1 MSKAIDILEN
11 WLENEEQYA
20 DSPEELQ
27 EVKEVKKALEV
38 LNDDKSWFEVQEWW
52 GAEEGW
58 YPMDSSKT
66 LEDAKEFIKEN
77 ELEIYRIVEIKL
89 IEKKGY

>member
-27 EVKEVKKALEV
+27 EVGEVKKALEV
-38 LNDDKSWFEVQEWW
+38 LKGEMIESIFKS
-52 GAEEGW
+52 
-58 YPMDSSKT
+58 
-66 LEDAKEFIKEN
+66 N
-77 ELEIYRIVEIKL
+77 
-89 IEKKGY
+89 